1 MRLLVHFLVAFA
13 PTLAA
18 AEWWRETGDA
28 APFVASLLAQLWV
41 CLLSTAIYISTARD
55 GGGE

>member
-1 MRLLVHFLVAFA
+1 MKLALALVLLYL
-13 PTLAA
+13 PTIAA

>member
-18 AEWWRETGDA
+18 AEWWRETGDV
-28 APFVASLLAQLWV
+28 APFVASLVGQAWLAALV
-41 CLLSTAIYISTARD
+41 FIVGRAVLEE
-55 GGGE
+55 GGVG